1 MNSLK
6 TQGKQSIN
14 NREGRAQG
22 GRGKTATHEP
32 RKRDL
37 QHGGNGIGERLH

>member
-6 TQGKQSIN
+6 TQGKQSIY
-14 NREGRAQG
+14 NREGRARG
-22 GRGKTATHEP
+22 GRGKTVTREP

-37 QHGGNGIGERLH
+37 QHEGNGIGERLH